1 MLQGIL
7 GLHID
12 GFGHRLVIE
21 SPVLPE
27 GMGALSIKDMQVD
40 DGFASFTVQ
49 GSPQGAS
56 VTLTDK
62 RGPVSIEVKH

>member
-1 MLQGIL
+1 
-7 GLHID
+7 
-12 GFGHRLVIE
+12 
-21 SPVLPE
+21 
-27 GMGALSIKDMQVD
+27 MGSLSITDMRVG

-49 GSPQGAS
+49 GSPKGAS